1 MNDPPGN
8 WYDWTGWSLVWVV
21 TISVT
26 AVPSPSWSG
35 TCDVTVIGTEPARWF
50 VEIRAMIGFVSMMPP
65 SKLNGSLPETELSAL
80 TWIAIGPLSTSVWR
94 NSLFMYK
101 VSVAPRISFVV
112 ASSTMVPGPNT
123 ASSVQVGSGW
133 SAYTVISPS
142 EGAASMSRS

>member
-8 WYDWTGWSLVWVV
+8 GYDWTGWLSVWVV

-50 VEIRAMIGFVSMMPP
+50 VEIRAMIGFVSMMPA
-65 SKLNGSLPETELSAL
+65 SKLNGSLPETELRAF
-80 TWIAIGPLSTSVWR
+80 TWIAIGPLSTADWR
-94 NSLFMYK
+94 NSLLRYS

-112 ASSTMVPGPNT
+112 ASSTIVPGPYV
-123 ASSVQVGSGW
+123 ASSVQTASGW
-133 SAYTVISPS
+133 S
-142 EGAASMSRS
+142 